1 MANRIPT
8 NLTNGGNATTSAS
21 DTSATFTPSPGA
33 LILAASTCLRGSS
46 VPTTIAITDSFAGGI
61 GAWTLIGSLTGSLSR
76 STIFLWYTF
85 AGSNPGTHDVT
96 FTYSGG
102 AGNPIRKCW
111 IIDQRDFVG
120 TVSPIIQSATAQV
133 ASSTTLSC
141 PLTNNITGNNMTY
154 AVACNP
160 SGTGMTAGTNE
171 TELVEVLSG
180 GASGADLQSEYGT
193 SGDKTLDWSALVSTT
208 TDSIAVACEI
218 REATLLV

>member
-33 LILAASTCLRGSS
+33 LIIASSTCLRGSG

-61 GAWTLIGSLTGSLSR
+61 GSWTLIGSLTGSSGR
-76 STIFLWYTF
+76 STLFVWYTF
-85 AGSNPGTHDVT
+85 AGPNPGTHDVT

-102 AGNPIRKCW
+102 SGNPIRKCW
-111 IIDQRDFVG
+111 IVDQRDFVG

-141 PLTNNITGNNMTY
+141 PLTNAITGNNMTY
-154 AVACNP
+154 GVACNP
-160 SGTGMTAGTNE
+160 SGTGMTPGTNE
-171 TELVEVLSG
+171 TELTEVLSG
-180 GASGADLQSEYGT
+180 GASGADLQTEYGT
-193 SGDKTLDWSALVSTT
+193 TGDKTLDWSALVSTT
-208 TDSIAVACEI
+208 TDSIAVACEL
-218 REATLLV
+218 REATLFV